1 MSQLKKDIEQYF
13 QSSLQRGEKRKILY
27 LYDKESSYKEELFQL
42 SKETEIFKLLEVHDH
57 NYIYTNYLIEK
68 EFVDDHLF
76 LYFPNEKPHEEENP
90 LLDVL
95 LYSQEL
101 KMDEKSQLS
110 SELGISVTSKEF
122 SKLVELYQPFFN
134 AKDRKARF
142 SRIFSKGLIKDAND
156 FEMSIYATLAKV
168 NQPDW
173 IDVFI
178 RLFEETNLEKQP
190 IWENIQKFSNE
201 SQFWYLVKKLFSYQ
215 NNQPNI
221 NNLLQQLFIT
231 HLADE
236 LGDNLPNELHKKSLE
251 ETNRALVFINQ
262 WMNQRDKHTS
272 FAETSERLESV
283 LDISRLFNHYPLKDL
298 ARAETFKWFDTYII
312 QSMAEALS
320 RETPDLAFY
329 ESLVQ
334 KRRNTFWYPEYR
346 NHYHLLKWAIRLTQF
361 VYQYNQSVSA
371 QSEEL
376 WQAYEKD
383 LWQIDQAYRKFYF
396 YYDQLEEIPDYI
408 QQLQQWVEKR
418 YLNKFV
424 GAYAYIWDK
433 QMENEPYKA
442 QRQQNQFYERVISPL
457 VAQDKKVFVIISDG
471 LRLEAGQELFD
482 RLTASGRFN
491 GQIEGMQTLLPSYT
505 ALGMAALLPHQTLT
519 IQKNGEVSV
528 DAMKS
533 VSTDQR
539 NQILN
544 NYHPDKSIAIQ
555 YETLMQKNRD
565 ELRATFSGKRLIY
578 IYHNHIDAIGDQK
591 KTEHRVFQAVE
602 DSMQELQRLLTRLAT
617 EVSASQLFV
626 TADHG
631 FFYQRSQVEPYQ
643 KVKMAQESLGS
654 IRNKRFVINTEKT
667 DKLEGVSVT
676 LENLGELKYLTLP
689 RSTNRFTFSGGGYQ
703 YVHGG
708 YLPQETMVPL
718 LELKTL
724 RSVKGTQQVSV
735 TLLNQNRLI
744 TNDTVW
750 LSFLQ
755 TEAVTTD
762 QKEKRLSIY
771 FEDNNGVPISNE
783 VSLLASSTERQNE
796 NRIYERKFV
805 ILNRD
810 FDDFESCYLV
820 MKNVDDKRDIQRE
833 KFEIDIV

>member
-1 MSQLKKDIEQYF
+1 
-13 QSSLQRGEKRKILY
+13 
-27 LYDKESSYKEELFQL
+27 
-42 SKETEIFKLLEVHDH
+42 
-57 NYIYTNYLIEK
+57 
-68 EFVDDHLF
+68 
-76 LYFPNEKPHEEENP
+76 
-90 LLDVL
+90 
-95 LYSQEL
+95 
-101 KMDEKSQLS
+101 
-110 SELGISVTSKEF
+110 
-122 SKLVELYQPFFN
+122 
-134 AKDRKARF
+134 
-142 SRIFSKGLIKDAND
+142 
-156 FEMSIYATLAKV
+156 
-168 NQPDW
+168 
-173 IDVFI
+173 
-178 RLFEETNLEKQP
+178 
-190 IWENIQKFSNE
+190 
-201 SQFWYLVKKLFSYQ
+201 
-215 NNQPNI
+215 
-221 NNLLQQLFIT
+221 
-231 HLADE
+231 
-236 LGDNLPNELHKKSLE
+236 
-251 ETNRALVFINQ
+251 
-262 WMNQRDKHTS
+262 
-272 FAETSERLESV
+272 
-283 LDISRLFNHYPLKDL
+283 
-298 ARAETFKWFDTYII
+298 
-312 QSMAEALS
+312 
-320 RETPDLAFY
+320 
-329 ESLVQ
+329 
-334 KRRNTFWYPEYR
+334 
-346 NHYHLLKWAIRLTQF
+346 
-361 VYQYNQSVSA
+361 
-371 QSEEL
+371 
-376 WQAYEKD
+376 
-383 LWQIDQAYRKFYF
+383 
-396 YYDQLEEIPDYI
+396 
-408 QQLQQWVEKR
+408 
-418 YLNKFV
+418 
-424 GAYAYIWDK
+424 
-433 QMENEPYKA
+433 
-442 QRQQNQFYERVISPL
+442 
-457 VAQDKKVFVIISDG
+457 
-471 LRLEAGQELFD
+471 
-482 RLTASGRFN
+482 
-491 GQIEGMQTLLPSYT
+491 
-505 ALGMAALLPHQTLT
+505 
-519 IQKNGEVSV
+519 
-528 DAMKS
+528 
-533 VSTDQR
+533 
-539 NQILN
+539 
-544 NYHPDKSIAIQ
+544 
-555 YETLMQKNRD
+555 MQKNRD
-565 ELRATFSGKRLIY
+565 DLRATFSGKRLIY

-810 FDDFESCYLV
+810 FDNFESCYLI
-820 MKNVDDKRDIQRE
+820 MKNVDDEKDIQRE